1 MPDDVD
7 AIAEEIE
14 ERDLGR
20 IMAFTDGVIAVAITL
35 LVLNIEVPELPAG
48 AGEPELVE
56 ALYDLLPSL
65 AAYLLS
71 FALIGRFWVL
81 HHRLFETLRAF
92 DSTLMVLNLL
102 FLALI
107 ALMPFATDLSDR
119 YGKQGIAAAVFGA
132 TIGLAA
138 LVHWAMA
145 RYCLHHGFVREEH
158 LKHMDEE
165 ASRAALSISVI
176 FLVSVPLAFIH
187 PLFAQVLWLST
198 FFFRSPLVKS
208 LRGRT

>member
-1 MPDDVD
+1 MDDVE
-7 AIAEEIE
+7 AIAEDIE
-14 ERDLGR
+14 ERDLSR
-20 IMAFTDGVIAVAITL
+20 IVAFTDGVMAVAITL
-35 LVLNIEVPELPAG
+35 LVLNIEVPELPKG
-48 AGEPELVE
+48 AGEPELVD

-65 AAYLLS
+65 AAYVLS

-92 DSTLMVLNLL
+92 DSVLMALNLL

-119 YGKQGIAAAVFGA
+119 YGKQGIASAVFGL

-138 LVHWAMA
+138 LTHWFMA
-145 RYCLHHGFVREEH
+145 RYCLRHGFVREKH
-158 LKHMDEE
+158 LADMDEE
-165 ASRAALSISVI
+165 ASHAALTISAI

-198 FFFRSPLVKS
+198 FFFRSPIVKS
-208 LRGRT
+208 LRGQR